1 MGLQVH
7 VYQYMVSLQ
16 VHLYALFIK
25 FKISIQ
31 LNITVCL
38 ILMTLG
44 NCTNGDTRLQN
55 GYNSTSGRVEV
66 CVDGKWQTLCDKG
79 FDSSTASVICR
90 SLGLHP
96 DSE

>member
-1 MGLQVH
+1 
-7 VYQYMVSLQ
+7 
-16 VHLYALFIK
+16 
-25 FKISIQ
+25 
-31 LNITVCL
+31 
-38 ILMTLG
+38 MTLG

-96 DSE
+96 DSELIN